1 MGSRRDV
8 LRVMLSIP
16 FDIAKKDSGM
26 CVSGCM
32 DENLGGGGWMC
43 VCVCVSRITEKG
55 FQ

>member
-16 FDIAKKDSGM
+16 FNIAKKDSGM

-32 DENLGGGGWMC
+32 DENLGWGGLDVC
-43 VCVCVSRITEKG
+43 VCVCVCVCQG
-55 FQ
+55 L